1 MKFMEASRL
10 RLEASHLTKISII
23 PRENADV
30 TPVGQF
36 ADFNNANMSSEVTL
50 QGLDNAEKNDIKH
63 ALQLQVLVS
72 PKSDCHFPYDIDVS
86 ILGVFDANELPAE
99 KRDVLVLVN
108 GASMLYSALRE
119 MLLTLTY
126 RCIHGPVML
135 PSVHFAKLAK
145 DYEDDRDA
153 QVRHEAERSDKG

>member
-1 MKFMEASRL
+1 MEASRL
-10 RLEASHLTKISII
+10 RLETYHLTKISII
-23 PRENADV
+23 PREEVDV

-36 ADFNNANMSSEVTL
+36 ADLNAADMASEVTL
-50 QGLDNAEKNDIKH
+50 QVLDDEESKEVKR
-63 ALQLQVLVS
+63 ALQLEVFVK
-72 PKSDCHFPYDIDVS
+72 PKVDSAFPYDIDIS

-119 MLLTLTY
+119 QLLTLTY

-135 PSVHFAKLAK
+135 PSVHFGKLATDYQEDKKKLAPQSAK
-145 DYEDDRDA
+145 DA
-153 QVRHEAERSDKG
+153 KAPS